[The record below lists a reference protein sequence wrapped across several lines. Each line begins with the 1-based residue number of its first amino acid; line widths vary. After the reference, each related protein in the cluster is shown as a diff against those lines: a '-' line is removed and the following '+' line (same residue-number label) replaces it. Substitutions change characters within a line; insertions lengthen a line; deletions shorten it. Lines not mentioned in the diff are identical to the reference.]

1 MMFFGKCCSGN
12 SSKDAKSFAPC
23 FRVAGKTFDC
33 IFCADIVLAM
43 SVFLCLICA
52 FGLIEIFGII
62 ILNIIIINS
71 RLWLKKRNYGRTF

>member
-1 MMFFGKCCSGN
+1 MMFFGKYCSGN
-12 SSKDAKSFAPC
+12 SSEDAKSFAPC
-23 FRVAGKTFDC
+23 FRVAGKSSDC
-33 IFCADIVLAM
+33 VFSADIVLAM

>member
-1 MMFFGKCCSGN
+1 MMFFGKYCSGN
-12 SSKDAKSFAPC
+12 SSEDAKSFAPC

-33 IFCADIVLAM
+33 VFCADIVLAM